1 MLSGL
6 CFIYPDQR
14 NPFCILI
21 DINPHPHIVL
31 AKETDKD
38 LPMYK
43 EPYHFN
49 LSRYVDLDRFDKIRA
64 FAQNANTPV
73 LLVDSDVIKEHY
85 LELANSM
92 PMAQIYYA
100 VKANPMDDVIML
112 LHELGSNFD
121 IASRYELDQML
132 RLGINPDRLS
142 YGNTIKKKSD
152 IAYFYEKGVR
162 LFATDSENDLQN
174 LVKYAPNSRV
184 FFRILTEGTG
194 ADWPLSRKFGSHPDV
209 IFHLI
214 LQSVELG
221 MVPWGISFHVGS
233 QQRDIGQ
240 WDDAIARCK
249 YLFDAVAEEG
259 IELHM
264 INIGGGFPASYVD
277 PTYSVPEYASEIQ
290 RFIKEDFGDNMPQII
305 LEPGRSLT
313 ADAGVI
319 VAEVVNISRKSK
331 NNIYLWVYL
340 DVGKFGGLIETIDES
355 IKFPIYF
362 DKEGLSEE
370 IILAGP
376 TCDSMDILYEHYRY
390 HMPDT
395 IEPGDKVYIFTTGAY
410 TQSYS
415 SVNFNGFPPLKAI
428 LMPK

>member
-1 MLSGL
+1 M
-6 CFIYPDQR
+6 FR
-14 NPFCILI
+14 
-21 DINPHPHIVL
+21 
-31 AKETDKD
+31 
-38 LPMYK
+38 
-43 EPYHFN
+43 EPYHFS
-49 LSRYVDLDRFDKIRA
+49 LERYMDNER
-64 FAQNANTPV
+64 FAQLKKIAETIETPI
-73 LLVDSDVIKEHY
+73 LLMDGDLIKNRY

-92 PMAQIYYA
+92 PHSQIYYA
-100 VKANPMDDVIML
+100 VKANPMDEVIL
-112 LHELGSNFD
+112 ILKDLGSCFD
-121 IASRYELDQML
+121 VASRYELDQLL
-132 RLGINPDRLS
+132 RLGVDPAKLS

-162 LFATDSENDLQN
+162 LYATDSENDLLN
-174 LVKYAPNSRV
+174 LVQYAPNSKV

-209 IFHLI
+209 LFHLI
-214 LQSVELG
+214 LQAAELG
-221 MVPWGISFHVGS
+221 MEPWGISFHVGS

-259 IELHM
+259 IELKM
-264 INIGGGFPASYVD
+264 INLGGGFPASYVD
-277 PTYSVPEYASEIQ
+277 PTYSVPEYAAEIE
-290 RFIKEDFGDNMPQII
+290 RFIYEDFGDNMPLII

-319 VAEVVNISRKSK
+319 VSEVINITRKSK

-340 DVGKFGGLIETIDES
+340 DIGKFGGLIETIDES

-376 TCDSMDILYEHYRY
+376 TCDSMDILYEHIKY

-395 IEPGDKVYIFTTGAY
+395 VEPGDRVFIFTTGAY

-415 SVNFNGFPPLKAI
+415 STSFNGFPPLKAMM
-428 LMPK
+428 LPSRKS